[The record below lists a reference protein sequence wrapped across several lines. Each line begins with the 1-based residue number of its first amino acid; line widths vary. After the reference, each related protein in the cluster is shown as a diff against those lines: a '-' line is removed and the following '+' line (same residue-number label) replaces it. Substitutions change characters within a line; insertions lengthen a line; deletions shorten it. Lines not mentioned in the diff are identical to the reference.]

1 MSSSMKKQSIDY
13 SLIAAAHHEA
23 AHTIVALLNLIQV
36 SDVAVKV
43 DGSDAVGLTQFY
55 MYKNTNI
62 EDPELLEMLI
72 TSDLLVA
79 YAGLQG
85 EKLYYRDICGSSNFP
100 LHLRIGSSEDFA
112 AAQKLIRT
120 NNLAAPGKETSA
132 LKKKLQS
139 EVEQM
144 LIAYWSDVKL
154 IGHQLYKR
162 RKLYYRDLKNILCR
176 AHNENRLF
184 WKSQFKIINFIHHDN
199 KVPEEQEVKE
209 ALHKNA
215 VTIIR

>member
-1 MSSSMKKQSIDY
+1 MKKQSIDY

-23 AHTIVALLNLIQV
+23 SHTIVSLLNLIQV
-36 SDVAVKV
+36 SDVAVKI

-55 MYKNTNI
+55 MYKNSII
-62 EDPELLEMLI
+62 EDQELLEILI
-72 TSDLLVA
+72 TSDLFVA

-85 EKLYYRDICGSSNFP
+85 EKLYYRDICGSSKFP
-100 LHLRIGSSEDFA
+100 LHLRIGSSEDFS

-132 LKKKLQS
+132 LKKKLQA

-154 IGHQLYKR
+154 VAHQLYKR
-162 RKLYYRDLKNILCR
+162 RRLYYRDLKNILAR
-176 AHNENRLF
+176 APNENRLF
-184 WKSQFKIINFIHHDN
+184 WKQQFKIINFIHHDS

-215 VTIIR
+215 ATINR